1 MNTQKQTYY
10 NYIER
15 YLDNIRSKGRY
26 SFTLGELQKEFDIS
40 YRALKQSLYRLK
52 SKYKT
57 MKKIYFV
64 FAAVLVAVTF
74 ISCEK
79 DDPVVTSISVPNEVT
94 LDAGSSKKITVTHTP
109 SDLPAPSYV
118 WETSDNS
125 IFTVDNNGNIT
136 GLKVGEGTLTVKAPT
151 LNLSA
156 SCKVKVTPVN
166 ATSISLSQ
174 QSANLLLGSSLK
186 LEATI
191 LPENTTDKSV
201 LWKSG
206 NETIATVAND
216 GTVQAVG
223 VGNTTITASIGSL
236 EASCEIT
243 VDPIKVTGIS
253 LSKQDITLEIS
264 DKVKIDAIIR
274 PDNATDKK
282 VIWQSEDPNI
292 AEVDDNGYIIGINEG
307 NTVVTAKTED
317 GNFTASC
324 NITVNLKGIRLTKSD
339 MEMLPNTWDLIWVLY
354 STSDKAY
361 VNATWSSSNPIVA
374 RVTGDGP
381 GTNSAVIDALNIG
394 TATITAT
401 SADGK
406 KTASCIVNVKDI
418 TSFISL
424 DFLGNGVT
432 INGFVIGD
440 KYSVITNNSPQPIEL
455 LSFYAYDGNTGKI
468 VCRQDPTNIKILN
481 PGENTNLGMKFNS
494 VYLPIFVWNFKW
506 NNKTYTVQHQWNPM

>member
-1 MNTQKQTYY
+1 
-10 NYIER
+10 
-15 YLDNIRSKGRY
+15 
-26 SFTLGELQKEFDIS
+26 
-40 YRALKQSLYRLK
+40 
-52 SKYKT
+52 

-151 LNLSA
+151 LNLTA

-223 VGNTTITASIGSL
+223 VGKTTITAAVERNIYATCNVKVIPLTKNIQLNEPGTLKDLISL
-236 EASCEIT
+236 EELPKIGYLS
-243 VDPIKVTGIS
+243 IS
-253 LSKQDITLEIS
+253 GPLNGTDIF
-264 DKVKIDAIIR
+264 IIR
-274 PDNATDKK
+274 EKMT
-282 VIWQSEDPNI
+282 SL
-292 AEVDDNGYIIGINEG
+292 
-307 NTVVTAKTED
+307 
-317 GNFTASC
+317 
-324 NITVNLKGIRLTKSD
+324 VNLD
-339 MEMLPNTWDLIWVLY
+339 MENARIVSGGMPYYMQQTTTDNT
-354 STSDKAY
+354 
-361 VNATWSSSNPIVA
+361 
-374 RVTGDGP
+374 
-381 GTNSAVIDALNIG
+381 IG
-394 TATITAT
+394 NNMFE
-401 SADGK
+401 GK
-406 KTASCIVNVKDI
+406 KTLESIILPKTIKSIGDYAFKGCSNLKSIYIKNPIPIII
-418 TSFISL
+418 TSDTFE
-424 DFLGNGVT
+424 GVSKT
-432 INGFVIGD
+432 DCTLFVPTG
-440 KYSVITNNSPQPIEL
+440 
-455 LSFYAYDGNTGKI
+455 SFESYWFAFGWSEF
-468 VCRQDPTNIKILN
+468 QNIK
-481 PGENTNLGMKFNS
+481 EMDF
-494 VYLPIFVWNFKW
+494 
-506 NNKTYTVQHQWNPM
+506 